1 MDQDPSD
8 FARRQ
13 PGLTESEATLLLAQV
28 GPNVIRTEQIRTV
41 FHIIAE
47 TLREPTFVLLLV
59 AGGLYLVLGSLGEG
73 LFVCASAVVS
83 LGMVILQETR
93 SERALQA
100 LQALA
105 EPDARVIRDGRQRRI
120 PSRELVPDDIMLITA
135 GERIA
140 ADGRITSAG
149 VVTIDES
156 SCLVN
161 PSRYRNRNFE
171 PPPALSTNRARWF
184 LPVRSSWP
192 AKARSGLPPLG
203 WPQNWEELARRCNRF
218 NLSQRRCSARR
229 RDWSHGLGS
238 SASPFACRLSSPMA
252 F

>member
-73 LFVCASAVVS
+73 LFVCAGAVVS
-83 LGMVILQETR
+83 LGMETR

-105 EPDARVIRDGRQRRI
+105 EPGHPRR
-120 PSRELVPDDIMLITA
+120 S
-135 GERIA
+135 
-140 ADGRITSAG
+140 
-149 VVTIDES
+149 
-156 SCLVN
+156 
-161 PSRYRNRNFE
+161 
-171 PPPALSTNRARWF
+171 PATDS
-184 LPVRSSWP
+184 LPG
-192 AKARSGLPPLG
+192 ARSGRHHADNG
-203 WPQNWEELARRCNRF
+203 
-218 NLSQRRCSARR
+218 
-229 RDWSHGLGS
+229 G
-238 SASPFACRLSSPMA
+238 
-252 F
+252 

>member
-28 GPNVIRTEQIRTV
+28 GPNVIRTEQIHTV

-59 AGGLYLVLGSLGEG
+59 AGGLYLVLGNLGEG

-105 EPDARVIRDGRQRRI
+105 EPEARVIRDGRQRRI

-149 VVTIDES
+149 VVTIDKSLLSGES
-156 SCLVN
+156 VPVSKSELRAPAGALDQSSALVFAGTLVVAGEGTI
-161 PSRYRNRNFE
+161 RVT
-171 PPPALSTNRARWF
+171 ATGM
-184 LPVRSSWP
+184 
-192 AKARSGLPPLG
+192 AK
-203 WPQNWEELARRCNRF
+203 NWEELARRCNRF
-218 NLSQRRCSARR
+218 NLSQRRCRARR

>member
-13 PGLTESEATLLLAQV
+13 SGLTESEATLLLAQV

-105 EPDARVIRDGRQRRI
+105 EPDARVIRDGRERRI
-120 PSRELVPDDIMLITA
+120 PSRELVPDDLMLITC
-135 GERIA
+135 G
-140 ADGRITSAG
+140 
-149 VVTIDES
+149 
-156 SCLVN
+156 
-161 PSRYRNRNFE
+161 
-171 PPPALSTNRARWF
+171 
-184 LPVRSSWP
+184 
-192 AKARSGLPPLG
+192 
-203 WPQNWEELARRCNRF
+203 
-218 NLSQRRCSARR
+218 
-229 RDWSHGLGS
+229 
-238 SASPFACRLSSPMA
+238 
-252 F
+252 